1 MGETFSMID
10 WIYKLKFINIDESQ
24 VTADRFKLQ
33 MYGRKLSCVI
43 LVSFDVHDA
52 DFACCLIM

>member
-1 MGETFSMID
+1 MID